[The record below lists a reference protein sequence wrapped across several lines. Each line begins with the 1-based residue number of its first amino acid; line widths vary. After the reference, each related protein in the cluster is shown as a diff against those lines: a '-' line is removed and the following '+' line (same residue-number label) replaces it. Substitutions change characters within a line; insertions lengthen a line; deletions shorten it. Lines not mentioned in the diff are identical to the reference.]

1 MIGALI
7 MLGAVCAI
15 ELDNLTVGQAVPV
28 IAVGAVVLAAEVM
41 IYCAAKLAAIR
52 KKRGR
57 W

>member
-7 MLGAVCAI
+7 MLGAVGAI

-28 IAVGAVVLAAEVM
+28 IAVGAFVLAAEVM

>member
-7 MLGAVCAI
+7 MLGAVGAI

-28 IAVGAVVLAAEVM
+28 IAVGAIVLACEVM
-41 IYCAAKLAAIR
+41 IYCAARLAAIR